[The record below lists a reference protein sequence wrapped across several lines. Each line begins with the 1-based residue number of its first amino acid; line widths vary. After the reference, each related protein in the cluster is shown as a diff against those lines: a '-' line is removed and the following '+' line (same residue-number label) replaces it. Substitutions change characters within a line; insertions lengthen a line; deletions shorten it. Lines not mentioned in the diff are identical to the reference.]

1 MTMPTD
7 THWQHFK
14 VSYIAADKDFTM
26 VQVDQFEKNNPE
38 NVGIGLG

>member
-1 MTMPTD
+1 MPTD

-26 VQVDQFEKNNPE
+26 VQVDYFEKNNPE